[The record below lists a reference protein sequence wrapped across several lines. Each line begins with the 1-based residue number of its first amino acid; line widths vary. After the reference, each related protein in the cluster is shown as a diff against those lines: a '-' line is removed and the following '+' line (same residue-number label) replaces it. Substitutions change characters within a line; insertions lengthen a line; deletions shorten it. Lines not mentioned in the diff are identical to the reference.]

1 MLVKHNVTLELA
13 TEGDATLL
21 ANLLELYIHDLSE
34 VFHIELGVDGRF
46 GYGSLPLYWSKPET
60 HFAFLFRLNSRIAG
74 FALVARGSPATS
86 DSQDLD
92 LAEFFVPTAAPASA
106 GSLRLYS
113 LTTFQGI
120 GLCGSQKQTALPFP
134 SGRVRFHA
142 TPTAPLQRR
151 CIQESITCFMCT
163 HSGVPIK
170 VRTAGLPAT
179 PLYLYNR
186 NGHASQLPP
195 NNSFKRTA
203 AMVCATIMR
212 RSAGTA

>member
-1 MLVKHNVTLELA
+1 VLVKHNVTLELA
-13 TEGDATLL
+13 TERDATLL

-34 VFHIELGVDGRF
+34 VFPIELGVDGRF

-92 LAEFFVPTAAPASA
+92 LEEFFV
-106 GSLRLYS
+106 LRSYRRS
-113 LTTFQGI
+113 GI
-120 GLCGSQKQTALPFP
+120 GRIAASLLFDHLPGHWVVRVSEAKALPFP

-151 CIQESITCFMCT
+151 CIQEHHLFHV
-163 HSGVPIK
+163 HSFRSADQGADGW
-170 VRTAGLPAT
+170 TAGYTVVSVQP
-179 PLYLYNR
+179 
-186 NGHASQLPP
+186 
-195 NNSFKRTA
+195 
-203 AMVCATIMR
+203 
-212 RSAGTA
+212 

>member
-13 TEGDATLL
+13 TERDATLL

-34 VFHIELGVDGRF
+34 VFPIELGVDGRF

-113 LTTFQGI
+113 LTIFQGI
-120 GLCGSQKQTALPFP
+120 GLCGSQKQKRCRSLLGEYDFTLHP
-134 SGRVRFHA
+134 RRRFKDA
-142 TPTAPLQRR
+142 ASR
-151 CIQESITCFMCT
+151 SITCFMCT

-186 NGHASQLPP
+186 NGHAPQLPP

-212 RSAGTA
+212 RSAATA